1 MEMTKET
8 KYLRFVDWGNPGK
21 RTKHISVENPKS
33 QAGLGS
39 IRWYGPW
46 RQYAF
51 EPYMSTVY
59 DNECLRD
66 IALVLDE
73 LNEGQ
78 KEQRDKGA

>member
-1 MEMTKET
+1 
-8 KYLRFVDWGNPGK
+8 
-21 RTKHISVENPKS
+21 
-33 QAGLGS
+33 
-39 IRWYGPW
+39 
-46 RQYAF
+46 
-51 EPYMSTVY
+51 MSTVY